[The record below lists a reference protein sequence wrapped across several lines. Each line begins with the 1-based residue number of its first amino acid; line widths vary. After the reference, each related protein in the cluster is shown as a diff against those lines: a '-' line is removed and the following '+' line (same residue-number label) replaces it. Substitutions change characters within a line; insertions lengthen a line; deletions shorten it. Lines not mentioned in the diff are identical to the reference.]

1 MIAEYYHRYEAHKGT
16 QFVFSDLS
24 TYKSGEWNIYTEI
37 KRKLVEDYG
46 ITAGRNPLHTGV
58 QGRLRE
64 KGHFSRA
71 MKDGTVRVLFGGR
84 RRCSHRCER
93 PASRGVHTPP

>member
-1 MIAEYYHRYEAHKGT
+1 MIAEYYHRYDAHKGT

-46 ITAGRNPLHTGV
+46 IPRQKSASYRSARETPRE
-58 QGRLRE
+58 RL
-64 KGHFSRA
+64 FSRQ
-71 MKDGTVRVLFGGR
+71 
-84 RRCSHRCER
+84 
-93 PASRGVHTPP
+93 